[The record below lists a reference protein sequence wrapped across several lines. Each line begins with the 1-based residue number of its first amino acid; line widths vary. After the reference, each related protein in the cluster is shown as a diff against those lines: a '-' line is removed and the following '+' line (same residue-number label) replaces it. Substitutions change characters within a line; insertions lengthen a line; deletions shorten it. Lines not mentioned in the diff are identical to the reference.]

1 MDYKAIITNVG
12 ATKISAAVTQGTEVS
27 FLNFAVGDG
36 NGSEYVPSPSQ
47 TALKREV
54 WRGGIATLTPMT
66 ADPTILEITT
76 AIPANVGGF
85 FIREYGIFDSAGDMI
100 AIGNTPTI
108 SKSASYDT
116 FSNDLAIKVYLKVNA
131 EEAVTLDASSIAVA
145 SRADMVNLE
154 NRVNTTMTTT
164 VSTVNQTMETT
175 VSNVNQTMQ
184 TTVSTVNQTM
194 TETVDEVEDDLAAHT
209 TEIQQICDDAVDE
222 VKDLGGY
229 TKTEVDTLLATK
241 ITTPTTG
248 TAGQYLRKTA
258 TGYENA
264 DLVIPTYADATETTS
279 GLMTGP
285 DKKFVNSLPL
295 VFVQSVDPNAQDD
308 GYFRD
313 TFGRELQKSDYSG
326 NPLAVWFDTSNGLI
340 KFFNGATDNWVT
352 FGAVYQ

>member
-1 MDYKAIITNVG
+1 MDYKVIITNVG

-36 NGSEYVPSPSQ
+36 NGSEYEPLPTQ
-47 TALKREV
+47 TALKNEV
-54 WRGGIATLTPMT
+54 WRGGIATLAPLQ

-85 FIREYGIFDSAGDMI
+85 FIRELGIFDNNGDMI

-108 SKSASYDT
+108 KKAASVDS
-116 FSNDLAIKVYLKVNA
+116 FSDDLAIKVLLDVGA
-131 EEAVTLDASSIAVA
+131 ENAVTLDATSIAVA

-154 NRVNTTMTTT
+154 NRVNTTM
-164 VSTVNQTMETT
+164 
-175 VSNVNQTMQ
+175 Q
-184 TTVSTVNQTM
+184 TTVTTVNTTMESTVTTVNTTM
-194 TETVDEVEDDLAAHT
+194 QETVAEVEADLAAHT

-222 VKDLGGY
+222 VRDLGGY
-229 TKTEVDTLLATK
+229 TKTEVDTLLAAK
-241 ITTPTTG
+241 ITAPTTG
-248 TAGQYLRKTA
+248 TAGQYLRKTVD
-258 TGYENA
+258 GYENA

-285 DKKFVNSLPL
+285 DKKFVNSMPL
-295 VFVQSVDPNAQDD
+295 VFVQMADPNSQDD

-326 NPLAVWFDTSNGLI
+326 NPLAVWFDTSTGLI
-340 KFFNGATDNWVT
+340 KFFDNTADDWKA

>member
-36 NGSEYVPSPSQ
+36 SGSEYVPSPTQ
-47 TALKREV
+47 TALKHEV

-66 ADPTILEITT
+66 ADPTIIEITT

-85 FIREYGIFDSAGDMI
+85 YIREYGIFDSAGDMI

-108 SKSASYDT
+108 SKSASADT

-154 NRVNTTMTTT
+154 NRVNATMTTT
-164 VSTVNQTMETT
+164 VSTVDTTMQNTVTT
-175 VSNVNQTMQ
+175 VNTTMQ
-184 TTVSTVNQTM
+184 ETVS
-194 TETVDEVEDDLAAHT
+194 EVEADLAAHT
-209 TEIQQICDDAVDE
+209 TEIQQICDDAVEE

-229 TKTEVDTLLATK
+229 SKSEADALLAAK
-241 ITTPTTG
+241 ITTPSVG
-248 TAGQYLRKTA
+248 SVGQYLRKTA
-258 TGYENA
+258 DGYENA

-279 GLMTGP
+279 GLMTAA
-285 DKKFVNSLPL
+285 DKKFVNAQPL
-295 VFVQSVDPNAQDD
+295 VFMQAADPNAQDD
-308 GYFRD
+308 GFFRD
-313 TFGRELQKSDYSG
+313 TYGRAFQKNDYSG
-326 NPLAVWFDTSNGLI
+326 NPLAIWFDTANGLI
-340 KFFNGATDNWVT
+340 KYFNSTDDDWT
-352 FGAVYQ
+352 AFGAVYQ